1 MRGELLLDTGAL
13 VSLLDRSQTHHL
25 KCRRAFADWT
35 GPVVS
40 TEAVLTEA
48 THLLAGVQGGRA
60 ACVDFFLSGGAL
72 LVPSSSASLQRV
84 RKLLDKYADLPMD
97 FADATLVALAEELD
111 CTSVF
116 TTDRY
121 GFFGLQDQRPEALSY
136 PAERLSRPE
145 RSSRVGGHE
154 TVARRVSDVKV
165 CLSGTRPVAR
175 HSRTVSWA
183 IRLRRGGR
191 VSPGPRPSR

>member
-72 LVPSSSASLQRV
+72 LVPSSTTSLQRV
-84 RKLLDKYADLPMD
+84 RKLL
-97 FADATLVALAEELD
+97 
-111 CTSVF
+111 VF
-116 TTDRY
+116 TTDRTDFSVY
-121 GFFGLQDQRPEALSY
+121 RIKGRKPFRILP
-136 PAERLSRPE
+136 
-145 RSSRVGGHE
+145 
-154 TVARRVSDVKV
+154 SD
-165 CLSGTRPVAR
+165 
-175 HSRTVSWA
+175 
-183 IRLRRGGR
+183 
-191 VSPGPRPSR
+191 